1 MTEFSTLTVLA
12 LKDLLRSHN
21 LPVNGNRLTL
31 VDRLLR
37 HRIPFRVPKDQ
48 HGFTDNDDLNIII
61 ISFLDS
67 GSIFR
72 CLLVS
77 RYLQRLLYRRED
89 FWYRRATEKFSAPTM
104 LPLSLS
110 RYFCIFRTSELMLLV
125 TYLLGVQDHL
135 GRDLELLTLL
145 TRNVPEVIF
154 GPRMEVFSWFLME
167 RKYSQIAYRTII
179 FALDPADHEDKF
191 VYILRALSRIDDDGN
206 LALATY
212 QAMYEFD
219 GPLLVTLLA
228 SDKFHI
234 ETRACE
240 HLYQVG
246 CRDARLNRLY
256 MRAHVTAG
264 RLDVVRALFPVTC
277 WKNQYLQLAIDGRHL
292 DIVRFFIGTKATVNG
307 NCLVSAINAV
317 PLSKQISYDNESL
330 KILVL
335 LLQHS
340 RRWFIDMH
348 LHALTQ
354 LANASPKVA
363 KAIEIY
369 LPSRICTW

>member
-1 MTEFSTLTVLA
+1 
-12 LKDLLRSHN
+12 
-21 LPVNGNRLTL
+21 
-31 VDRLLR
+31 
-37 HRIPFRVPKDQ
+37 
-48 HGFTDNDDLNIII
+48 
-61 ISFLDS
+61 
-67 GSIFR
+67 
-72 CLLVS
+72 
-77 RYLQRLLYRRED
+77 
-89 FWYRRATEKFSAPTM
+89 
-104 LPLSLS
+104 
-110 RYFCIFRTSELMLLV
+110 MLLV

-246 CRDARLNRLY
+246 CRDARL
-256 MRAHVTAG
+256 
-264 RLDVVRALFPVTC
+264 
-277 WKNQYLQLAIDGRHL
+277 
-292 DIVRFFIGTKATVNG
+292 
-307 NCLVSAINAV
+307 
-317 PLSKQISYDNESL
+317 EST
-330 KILVL
+330 
-335 LLQHS
+335 
-340 RRWFIDMH
+340 
-348 LHALTQ
+348 LHASTCNSRATRRGESIISSNMLEKPI
-354 LANASPKVA
+354 LATRHRWQTPRYRQVLHRYQSHCQ
-363 KAIEIY
+363 
-369 LPSRICTW
+369 R